1 MVVDARDV
9 PENGGGNIMK
19 NSTAY
24 QIAIMCVV
32 NSSALNDD
40 MKFDV
45 LEALY
50 KERENTLI
58 MEKIKDKEAS
68 VQAALTEVMK

>member
-1 MVVDARDV
+1 
-9 PENGGGNIMK
+9 MK

-40 MKFDV
+40 TKFDV